1 MSEELEIIDNI
12 RQKGFR
18 PQVVGCFVN
27 DNKILLLF
35 HKKYKLWQ
43 LPQGGINNRETVLE
57 ALKREMEEELGVDF
71 IKNCDFSDTLITEEA
86 QLIFPKKHQGSR
98 ELKTDEGQEKSMKGK
113 RYFFLKINARE
124 TQIDLKKTEFDD
136 YLWLNKTDAL
146 KLAQKIYQKGKREI
160 TLKAITSLGLD

>member
-1 MSEELEIIDNI
+1 MSEELKIIDSI

-35 HKKYKLWQ
+35 HKKNNLWQ
-43 LPQGGINNRETVLE
+43 LPQGGIDNQETITE
-57 ALKREMEEELGVDF
+57 ALKREMKEELGVDF
-71 IKNCDFSDTLITEEA
+71 IKNCDFSNIFITEEA

-98 ELKTDEGQEKSMKGK
+98 ELKTDGEKEKIMKGK
-113 RYFFLKINARE
+113 RYFFLKINTRK
-124 TQIDLKKTEFDD
+124 TQIDIQKTEFDD